1 MPGRVVSVSVTVGQ
15 RVTAGQGIVI
25 VEAMKMENE
34 LRSEIDGV
42 VKEIHVSADDR
53 VDGDAALVTLEA
65 DSGED
70 R

>member
-1 MPGRVVSVSVTVGQ
+1 
-15 RVTAGQGIVI
+15 
-25 VEAMKMENE
+25 MKMENE